1 MNYEG
6 KSALVL
12 GLGESGLAMAQ
23 WLARCGARVRVADT
37 RTEPQRLFALRQA
50 VPNAEFVGGD
60 FSAGLLEGMD
70 FVAVSPG
77 LAPNRELAEIAPG
90 ARERNIP
97 VWGEIELFAQA
108 LAHLRTEQGYAPKV
122 IAITG

>member
-6 KSALVL
+6 KTALVL

-37 RTEPQRLFALRQA
+37 RTEPQRLFALREA
-50 VPNAEFVGGD
+50 VPDAEFVGGA
-60 FSAGLLEGMD
+60 FTAALLDGVD

-77 LAPNRELAEIAPG
+77 LAPSASWPRSRRPRPPAASPCG
-90 ARERNIP
+90 ARSSCSPRRWP
-97 VWGEIELFAQA
+97 
-108 LAHLRTEQGYAPKV
+108 T
-122 IAITG
+122 

>member
-6 KSALVL
+6 KTALVL

-37 RTEPQRLFALRQA
+37 RTEPQRLFALREA
-50 VPNAEFVGGD
+50 VPDAEFVGG
-60 FSAGLLEGMD
+60 ALGTELLEGVD

-77 LAPNRELAEIAPG
+77 LAPERELADIAPG
-90 ARERNIP
+90 AAARSIP
-97 VWGEIELFAQA
+97 CGARSSCSPRRWP
-108 LAHLRTEQGYAPKV
+108 T
-122 IAITG
+122 